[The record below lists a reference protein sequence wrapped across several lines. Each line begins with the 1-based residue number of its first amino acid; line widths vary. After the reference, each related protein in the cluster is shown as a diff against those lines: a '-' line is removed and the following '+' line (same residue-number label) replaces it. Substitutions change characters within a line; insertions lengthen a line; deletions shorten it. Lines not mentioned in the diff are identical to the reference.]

1 MGRYQRTEN
10 KKPVGVI
17 VVITLILIGLAG
29 GGWFYFDNLKQEE
42 GAVSETKNLSIPPA
56 SEISIDE
63 SELEPESINNWT
75 PEIEAVNDDAQ
86 ALQNQQFVLPELRSS
101 DGPFRE
107 AIIRVSPG
115 LVPWLNTSQLIRKYV
130 LIANDFSQGL
140 WLEKHMR
147 FLKPDQ
153 PFTVEETDNGMFIS
167 HKSYQRY
174 DGLAAAINAMDVQSS
189 LAIYKNFRPLFQQ
202 VFAEFSYP
210 PEHQLKDILLKA
222 AAEILAA
229 PTIKEPIALVRPS
242 VLYKFADKKL
252 ETLSP
257 VSKQMIRMGP
267 ENTRI
272 IQNKVRLLVE
282 ELANMEE

>member
-1 MGRYQRTEN
+1 MGRYNRTKN
-10 KKPVGVI
+10 TKPVGVI
-17 VVITLILIGLAG
+17 VVIALILIGLAS
-29 GGWFYFDNLKQEE
+29 GGWFYFVNLKQEE
-42 GAVSETKNLSIPPA
+42 VAVYETKILNIPPA

-63 SELEPESINNWT
+63 SELEPALIKNRT
-75 PEIEAVNDDAQ
+75 PDIEALDDAQ
-86 ALQNQQFVLPELRSS
+86 SLRNQQFVLPELRSS

-107 AIIRVSPG
+107 AIIRVSPR
-115 LVPWLNTSQLIRKYV
+115 LVPWLNTGQLIRKYV

-140 WLEKHMR
+140 WLEKHML

-153 PFTVEETDNGMFIS
+153 PFTVEEADSGMFIS

-174 DGLAAAINAMDVQSS
+174 DGLAAAINAMDVKSS
-189 LAIYKNFRPLFQQ
+189 LAIYKNFRPLLLQ

-210 PEHQLKDILLKA
+210 PEHQLEDILVKA

-229 PTIKEPIALVRPS
+229 PTIEEPIALVRPS

-282 ELANMEE
+282 ELANMKE

>member
-1 MGRYQRTEN
+1 MGRYNRTKN
-10 KKPVGVI
+10 NKPVGVI
-17 VVITLILIGLAG
+17 VVIALILIGLAG
-29 GGWFYFDNLKQEE
+29 GGWFYFVNLKQEE
-42 GAVSETKNLSIPPA
+42 GAVYETKILNIPPA
-56 SEISIDE
+56 SEVSIDE
-63 SELEPESINNWT
+63 SELEPALINNRR
-75 PEIEAVNDDAQ
+75 PDIEALDDAQ
-86 ALQNQQFVLPELRSS
+86 ALRNQLFVLPELRSS

-115 LVPWLNTSQLIRKYV
+115 LVPWLNTGQLIRKYV

-147 FLKPDQ
+147 FLKPGQ
-153 PFTVEETDNGMFIS
+153 PFTVDEADSGMFIS
-167 HKSYQRY
+167 HKSFQRY
-174 DGLAAAINAMDVQSS
+174 DGLAAAINAMDVKSS
-189 LAIYKNFRPLFQQ
+189 MAIYKNFRPLLLQ

-210 PEHQLKDILLKA
+210 PEHQLEDILVKA

-229 PTIKEPIALVRPS
+229 PTIEEPIALVRPS

-282 ELANMEE
+282 ELANMKE